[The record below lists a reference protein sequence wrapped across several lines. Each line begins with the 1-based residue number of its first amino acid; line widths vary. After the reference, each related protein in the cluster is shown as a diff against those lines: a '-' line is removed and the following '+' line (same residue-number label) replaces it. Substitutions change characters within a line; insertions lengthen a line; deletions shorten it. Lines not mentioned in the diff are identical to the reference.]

1 MTYFELY
8 KFLKHKPYVY
18 NRYLNALEDFS
29 SLIRYEPF
37 SKPIFIDLVGKDSYV
52 IYYGT
57 RDLQSFYQDRQAL
70 HKHLSLTEAKLKYPE
85 FFI

>member
-8 KFLKHKPYVY
+8 KHLQHKPYVY
-18 NRYLNALEDFS
+18 NPYLNALEDFS

-37 SKPIFIDLVGKDSYV
+37 SNPIFIDFIGRDGYT

-57 RDLQSFYQDRQAL
+57 RDLQSFYQDRRNL
-70 HKHLSLTEAKLKYPE
+70 RKHLSLTEAKLKHPE